1 MSCPLRKYIQDSNM
15 LQDEILSIL
24 SVLGVYFTSIKGST
38 LKRRVQ
44 LARAINAIVIAWLL
58 LLRLYNDSSKFSKCK
73 T

>member
-1 MSCPLRKYIQDSNM
+1 M

-24 SVLGVYFTSIKGST
+24 SVLGVYFTSIEGST

-58 LLRLYNDSSKFSKCK
+58 LLRLHNDSSKFSKCK
-73 T
+73 A